1 MDVPG
6 QGFPPT
12 FERREGAVRRQA
24 GLLRRGTAADHTPH
38 SAPLLCHPS
47 PGSGNRH
54 PNDPSLAGPSAHRDH
69 GFVHARHVGGS
80 AAGGQPARPS
90 APAAGPID
98 QSLTFGQL
106 ARQYGDEFLKR
117 WSQCPHVRQ
126 TLHDLALC
134 RTAALGGHV
143 TQCDHCGEV
152 RYHYHSCGNRSCPQC
167 GGSKR
172 ATWLA
177 NCEATLLPVPYFHVV
192 FTLPHELSALV
203 LGNRE
208 RLYQLLFNS
217 AKETLLEVAAD
228 PKHLGARIGVLMV
241 LHTWGQKLEHHPHV
255 HCVVPGGG
263 LAVPTPAPGAT
274 ATESAAQAPRWVS
287 CRPDWFLPV
296 LVLSPVF
303 RGKYLAALRQTYRAG
318 ELQFAG
324 STLPLASPAAWRTS
338 IRALYQ
344 KKWVVYAKEPF
355 GGPEQVLKYLTGYTH
370 RVALSNHRLVKLR
383 DDRVT
388 FTWKDYANGCAR
400 TEMTLDAWEF
410 VRRFALHI
418 VPKGLVRIRRFGLLA
433 HRDRG
438 ERLALCR
445 SLLAAPAAAAGV
457 GDTVAEPPRPSGLS
471 SEDAPATSC
480 AVPVPPT
487 VQPQPASA
495 TRIGVAVLAVLISLV
510 VSSGDISWLPSL
522 QAALTTG
529 IILADHCPSCGVG
542 RLQTIWQESRPTSKQ
557 RQRIPV
563 LDSS

>member
-1 MDVPG
+1 MG
-6 QGFPPT
+6 
-12 FERREGAVRRQA
+12 
-24 GLLRRGTAADHTPH
+24 
-38 SAPLLCHPS
+38 
-47 PGSGNRH
+47 
-54 PNDPSLAGPSAHRDH
+54 
-69 GFVHARHVGGS
+69 
-80 AAGGQPARPS
+80 
-90 APAAGPID
+90 
-98 QSLTFGQL
+98 
-106 ARQYGDEFLKR
+106 
-117 WSQCPHVRQ
+117 
-126 TLHDLALC
+126 C
-134 RTAALGGHV
+134 RTP
-143 TQCDHCGEV
+143 DF
-152 RYHYHSCGNRSCPQC
+152 P
-167 GGSKR
+167 
-172 ATWLA
+172 
-177 NCEATLLPVPYFHVV
+177 FD
-192 FTLPHELSALV
+192 
-203 LGNRE
+203 
-208 RLYQLLFNS
+208 S

-303 RGKYLAALRQTYRAG
+303 RGKYLAALRQTYHAG

-324 STLPLASPAAWRTS
+324 STAPLASPQAWRTLV
-338 IRALYQ
+338 RTLYQ
-344 KKWVVYAKEPF
+344 KEWVVYAKEPF

-370 RVALSNHRLVKLR
+370 RVALSNRRLVKLQ

-388 FTWKDYANGCAR
+388 FTWKDYANGCR
-400 TEMTLDAWEF
+400 RKEMTLDAWEF

-445 SLLAAPAAAAGV
+445 SLLAAPAEAAGV

-510 VSSGDISWLPSL
+510 VSSGDISWLRFIAGSADNGDHPRGSLPELWRGPAANDLAREPTDIKTTPTHSRSGQFMRPMHPPRISLFHHHPRRPGPVADAPHGAPAARGPPRPIVTIGSIPPILRLARDLPPSSL
-522 QAALTTG
+522 MAA
-529 IILADHCPSCGVG
+529 PSW
-542 RLQTIWQESRPTSKQ
+542 LSPA
-557 RQRIPV
+557 
-563 LDSS
+563 